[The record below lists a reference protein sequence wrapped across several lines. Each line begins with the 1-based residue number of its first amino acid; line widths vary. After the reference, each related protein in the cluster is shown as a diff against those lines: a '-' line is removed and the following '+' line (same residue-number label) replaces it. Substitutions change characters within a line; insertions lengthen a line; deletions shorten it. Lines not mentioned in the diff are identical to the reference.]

1 MIIEIYAHKFLGAN
15 ALTVNLRIND
25 NKQAVYA
32 ECFKVPRVGN
42 FHHLTSSFQ

>member
-15 ALTVNLRIND
+15 ALTVNLRING

-32 ECFKVPRVGN
+32 QCLQVSMVGN
-42 FHHLTSSFQ
+42 FRDLTLSFQ